1 MKVGNLDSALLMEQL
16 RDIVASASRL
26 EIAIA
31 ITAVSVF
38 LYATSAVFAWWRLR
52 HIPGPRLASFS
63 YLWGFLKIREGKI
76 DRVLIESQ
84 RKYGP
89 VMRIGPNEVMV
100 YDPETLWRI
109 NNVRSAYT
117 RGGWYQSLRMD
128 PSGESILSEPDTAR
142 HDARKAQVI
151 IPYSGPRRI
160 GNLES
165 AVDSQLAVLID
176 KIETKYAYDPANPGP
191 GAVKKVFDFGRI
203 IHDFTLDTI
212 TLIVTGKAWGNVP
225 HERDTFQFV
234 TMMDAF
240 MPIVHQVAIV
250 PFLRS
255 LFSSNIFLTLAGPKP
270 TDKSGVGQF
279 LG

>member
-26 EIAIA
+26 EIAVA
-31 ITAVSVF
+31 ITGLSVF
-38 LYATSAVFAWWRLR
+38 LYATSAVYAWWRLR

-176 KIETKYAYDPANPGP
+176 KIETKYAYDPENPGP